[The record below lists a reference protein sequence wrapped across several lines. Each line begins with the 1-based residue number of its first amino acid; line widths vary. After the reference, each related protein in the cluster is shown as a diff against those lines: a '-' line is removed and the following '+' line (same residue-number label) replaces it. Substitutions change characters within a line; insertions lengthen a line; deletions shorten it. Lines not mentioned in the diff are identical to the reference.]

1 MTLDDI
7 AGYSAE
13 KAEVKK
19 IIHILKNYK
28 DYEKDGIYV
37 PKGLILQG
45 PPGCGKTLFAKAI
58 AGECGLPF
66 FSFLLQED
74 SKKTLTE
81 LKRVF
86 REAKNNIPSII
97 YIDELDKLVS
107 TRYMSSDTVRA
118 SVQLLLSEL
127 DGMTSSQGTLVIAST
142 NYYSDLPEALR
153 RSGRMDKKIAINAPD
168 LESRTAIIKYYMD
181 GKPTLSGI
189 SVKNLATKLSGMSG
203 ADIKT
208 LINNALIE
216 AKQLDRPFDMNDF
229 TKLIDE
235 MEFEDIGRRWKSK
248 EALRKVLIHEAGH
261 ATVRLFVSGTPSAIS
276 GIAYNESAGHTTFDE
291 FYDDEF
297 DEICDELFEK
307 DEELGSNLSKR
318 QMSDFVA
325 CYLGGIAAEQAF
337 YGSYDSGGLSDIN
350 AAKRMFAKMCNFW
363 FYSSKLIDVDID
375 HCVDVQV
382 CRKYRELRDRLFKKE
397 FRVCKRV
404 IRKNR
409 ALLCMLSDAAMKN
422 DDTLSAAQ
430 VKSIAD
436 EYAKNKRQYNR
447 KYKDWGKDTKEEE
460 NQ

>member
-19 IIHILKNYK
+19 IIHILKNYE

-86 REAKNNIPSII
+86 KEAKSHIPSII

-107 TRYMSSDTVRA
+107 TRYMGSDIVRA

-168 LESRTAIIKYYMD
+168 LESRIAIIKYYMD
-181 GKPTLSGI
+181 GKPSLSGI

-216 AKQLDRPFDMNDF
+216 AKQLNRPFDMGDF

-261 ATVRLFVSGTPSAIS
+261 AAVRLFVSNTPSAIS
-276 GIAYNESAGHTTFDE
+276 GIAYNESAGHTNFDG
-291 FYDDEF
+291 FFDDEF
-297 DEICDELFEK
+297 EEICEEMFER
-307 DEELGSNLSKR
+307 DEELGSNMSKQ
-318 QMSDFVA
+318 QMADLIA
-325 CYLGGIAAEQAF
+325 CYFGGIAAEELF

-350 AAKRMFAKMCNFW
+350 VAKRMFAKMCNFW

-375 HCVDVQV
+375 HCVDESM
-382 CRKYRELRDRLFKKE
+382 CRKYRHLRDRLFKKE
-397 FRVCKRV
+397 LRICKKT
-404 IRKNR
+404 IKKNR
-409 ALLCMLSDAAMKN
+409 ALLCMLADAAMKN

-436 EYAKNKRQYNR
+436 DYRKNR
-447 KYKDWGKDTKEEE
+447 KKFNAQYKNWGKPIKEEE
-460 NQ
+460 KQ